1 MFIIEQEPSLPN
13 SKYLTEFV
21 KSVLCIGYC
30 SQLTMSLVLVYID
43 LVLASRLVQILN
55 STNTVNN
62 SCLCMVV
69 RAHVGQLHI

>member
-30 SQLTMSLVLVYID
+30 SQLTMP
-43 LVLASRLVQILN
+43 LVLASWLGQILN